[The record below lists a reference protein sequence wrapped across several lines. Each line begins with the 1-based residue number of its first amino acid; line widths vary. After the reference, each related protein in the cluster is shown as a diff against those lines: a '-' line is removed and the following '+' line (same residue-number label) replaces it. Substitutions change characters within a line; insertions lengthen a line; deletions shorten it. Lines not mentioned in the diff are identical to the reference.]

1 MQISRYDLITL
12 SFFIWSQKKDVM
24 DNPRRRYIGFI
35 NATNQLLKDCFL
47 YELYPVNPYECFLL
61 MSLLADA
68 PLSTYADVWEMAYKD
83 VNG

>member
-12 SFFIWSQKKDVM
+12 SFFIWSQKKEVM

-68 PLSTYADVWEMAYKD
+68 PLKHLCRCVGD
-83 VNG
+83 GL